1 MQVHVIL
8 KFRLVNDTEGFT
20 YLPPERSQFGVESD
34 TENQRQCL
42 SRTRVEQESTV
53 GAGARAGARA
63 RATVTPEVRE
73 LISANGALK
82 VQPRNSQHRAPNRT
96 SKEPQ
101 SRHGFSW

>member
-1 MQVHVIL
+1 MQVYVIL

-20 YLPPERSQFGVESD
+20 YLPPERSQFSVESD
-34 TENQRQCL
+34 IENRCQCL

-63 RATVTPEVRE
+63 VVTPEVRE